1 MRRRRVLP
9 AILVR
14 LVVSGAMIAGVT
26 LLAKPGG
33 SNESY
38 LERYKRLNTA
48 LTEINRALESVQV
61 R

>member
-14 LVVSGAMIAGVT
+14 LVVSGAVIAGVT

-33 SNESY
+33 SNEGY

-48 LTEINRALESVQV
+48 LAEINRALESVQV